1 MLLIVRALC
10 TSDILTSIH
19 VRRNYSRCSV
29 PRCLFSLFMTQ
40 LFRNF
45 SRLTLNKNKKIKK
58 YNKIKIYTQCN
69 LFFVLARITCHIM
82 ELPSRQN
89 SRKYGMLEKKKFT
102 EKSFFFQKKKK
113 KVSLCFTERSCC
125 FTDDSNERSLIRTLV
140 YTCSARFR
148 ASYTTFSL
156 RLSSPFRYK

>member
-1 MLLIVRALC
+1 MEI
-10 TSDILTSIH
+10 
-19 VRRNYSRCSV
+19 
-29 PRCLFSLFMTQ
+29 Q
-40 LFRNF
+40 
-45 SRLTLNKNKKIKK
+45 
-58 YNKIKIYTQCN
+58 QCKVKST
-69 LFFVLARITCHIM
+69 FPARIAPFSVLEPLPFFYVHIDF
-82 ELPSRQN
+82 EVIWTFLQGATWILNPSGLWNAPEPPKFTKIR
-89 SRKYGMLEKKKFT
+89 YVGKKNFT
-102 EKSFFFQKKKK
+102 EKSFFSKKKKK

>member
-1 MLLIVRALC
+1 
-10 TSDILTSIH
+10 
-19 VRRNYSRCSV
+19 
-29 PRCLFSLFMTQ
+29 
-40 LFRNF
+40 
-45 SRLTLNKNKKIKK
+45 
-58 YNKIKIYTQCN
+58 
-69 LFFVLARITCHIM
+69 M
-82 ELPSRQN
+82 ERPSRQN
-89 SRKYGMLEKKKFT
+89 SPKYGMLEKKNFT
-102 EKSFFFQKKKK
+102 EKSFFSKKKKK

>member
-69 LFFVLARITCHIM
+69 LFFVLARITCHIP
-82 ELPSRQN
+82 LHWRN
-89 SRKYGMLEKKKFT
+89 SEMSLLSARHKIIFT
-102 EKSFFFQKKKK
+102 FFFFFFFCRRRTPDAL
-113 KVSLCFTERSCC
+113 SG
-125 FTDDSNERSLIRTLV
+125 IRE
-140 YTCSARFR
+140 
-148 ASYTTFSL
+148 TTYQFVVA
-156 RLSSPFRYK
+156 

>member
-45 SRLTLNKNKKIKK
+45 SRLTLNKKK

-69 LFFVLARITCHIM
+69 LFSFWHELHAIPICSSAFQWLYKGEMCRVHFLSLLTSMKCSLADYGCYRIDSIYGYRNFDNDICNLEFV
-82 ELPSRQN
+82 
-89 SRKYGMLEKKKFT
+89 
-102 EKSFFFQKKKK
+102 
-113 KVSLCFTERSCC
+113 V
-125 FTDDSNERSLIRTLV
+125 V
-140 YTCSARFR
+140 R
-148 ASYTTFSL
+148 ACAL
-156 RLSSPFRYK
+156 